1 MKAELRKQQILDCA
15 KKVFARHGYHKANI
29 AMICKKAGIGRGT
42 LYQYFENKKA
52 VFEAILEDIF
62 TKMISE
68 MSQGLDPAESSY
80 STEAELMAI
89 HSRTLERG
97 FNVWVK
103 DRDFARIA
111 FQMSLGISKEFTE
124 MRHRFDKVN
133 IDLIKK
139 RLEKIKRKGFFREDL
154 DTELAAIQIH
164 GSMEKIITTLIVDQN
179 KKLDSDEVKKLMDEI
194 TRFHLFGMINSNK
207 KDG

>member
-1 MKAELRKQQILDCA
+1 M
-15 KKVFARHGYHKANI
+15 
-29 AMICKKAGIGRGT
+29 
-42 LYQYFENKKA
+42 
-52 VFEAILEDIF
+52 
-62 TKMISE
+62 
-68 MSQGLDPAESSY
+68 
-80 STEAELMAI
+80 
-89 HSRTLERG
+89 
-97 FNVWVK
+97 VWLA

-111 FQMSLGISKEFTE
+111 FQMSLGISNEFTE

-194 TRFHLFGMINSNK
+194 TRFHLFGMINNNK